1 MHRHAL
7 LRSGLIFGVTAVG
20 LTLAFYSF
28 ATPLLDLL
36 LPWYRVELQLLM
48 PAFHIDSLSAR
59 LDRNETVVA
68 LTATLHNY
76 RVVLDRVIPPGV
88 SINASTLAA
97 HAWAPL
103 VLMLA
108 LVASWPGIRLTH
120 RPLLIL
126 LTLPFAGLV
135 MVIQVP
141 LMLWGAVEDVLYW
154 QIDPTRVSES
164 MGARVQGFLDGGGR
178 YALALVLAL
187 LVVGLF
193 RTMVRD
199 GTVPPVPSAP
209 PATPVSSG
217 AKKRRRRGR

>member
-20 LTLAFYSF
+20 LTAAFYSF
-28 ATPLLDLL
+28 APPLLDLL

-59 LDRNETVVA
+59 QDRNETVVA

-76 RVVLDRVIPPGV
+76 RVVLGRVIPPGV

-97 HAWAPL
+97 HAWAPPI
-103 VLMLA
+103 LMLA
-108 LVASWPGIRLTH
+108 LVASWPGIRLAH

-126 LTLPFAGLV
+126 LALPFAGLV
-135 MVIQVP
+135 MLIQVP
-141 LMLWGAVEDVLYW
+141 LMLWGAVEDALYW
-154 QIDPTRVSES
+154 QIDPARVSES
-164 MGARVQGFLDGGGR
+164 LGARVQGFLDGGGR

-193 RTMVRD
+193 RAMVRD
-199 GTVPPVPSAP
+199 RTTLPTPSVPPV
-209 PATPVSSG
+209 SSN
-217 AKKRRRRGR
+217 AKKRRHRGR

>member
-1 MHRHAL
+1 MTRHAL
-7 LRSGLIFGVTAVG
+7 LRSGLIFGVTAVC
-20 LTLAFYSF
+20 LTVAFYYF

-36 LPWYRVELQLLM
+36 LPWYRVELQFLM

-68 LTATLHNY
+68 LTATLGNY
-76 RVVLDRVIPPGV
+76 RVVLGRVIPPGV

-97 HAWAPL
+97 HAWAPP

-135 MVIQVP
+135 MLIQVP
-141 LMLWGAVEDVLYW
+141 LMLWGAVEDALYW
-154 QIDPTRVSES
+154 QIDPARVSES
-164 MGARVQGFLDGGGR
+164 LGARVQGFLDGGGR

-187 LVVGLF
+187 LVVVWF
-193 RTMVRD
+193 RVVVLDKTAPLSPS
-199 GTVPPVPSAP
+199 PPGDAKKPHRNRR
-209 PATPVSSG
+209 SG
-217 AKKRRRRGR
+217 ARRT

>member
-1 MHRHAL
+1 MTRHAL
-7 LRSGLIFGVTAVG
+7 LRSGLIFGVTAVC
-20 LTLAFYSF
+20 LTIAIYYF

-76 RVVLDRVIPPGV
+76 RIVLGRVIPPGV

-135 MVIQVP
+135 MLIQVP
-141 LMLWGAVEDVLYW
+141 LMLWGAVEDALYW
-154 QIDPTRVSES
+154 QIDPARVSES
-164 MGARVQGFLDGGGR
+164 LGARVQGFLDGGGR
-178 YALALVLAL
+178 YALALVFAL
-187 LVVGLF
+187 LVVALF

-199 GTVPPVPSAP
+199 GTALPVPPAP
-209 PATPVSSG
+209 LTPPVSSDT
-217 AKKRRRRGR
+217 KKRRHRGR